1 MSKDL
6 RNKLIR
12 LAHAKPE
19 LRKDLLPLLQTKKAD
34 HTKKADYDLKIVSN
48 LGAAIA
54 ESENAQV
61 IFEESM
67 KNLKY
72 ALQHYLSYPS
82 TKGLFAAFKKGF
94 ESGKSRMSLDQA
106 AKEMG
111 STLGGQPATANALSK
126 ALLKGKEKSAGRA
139 LASAYDK
146 AQKREDEW
154 AEVIYDDDGLY

>member
-1 MSKDL
+1 
-6 RNKLIR
+6 
-12 LAHAKPE
+12 
-19 LRKDLLPLLQTKKAD
+19 
-34 HTKKADYDLKIVSN
+34 
-48 LGAAIA
+48 
-54 ESENAQV
+54 
-61 IFEESM
+61 
-67 KNLKY
+67 
-72 ALQHYLSYPS
+72 
-82 TKGLFAAFKKGF
+82 
-94 ESGKSRMSLDQA
+94 MSLDQA